1 VARIAADE
9 SWISANDALCS
20 LLGYKRDD
28 LTQKPFDT
36 VFQTSAEQ
44 AKASGRKRLTSGEIS
59 GYTSSRT
66 AVCKDGISLPVAIRF
81 SVGTISS

>member
-1 VARIAADE
+1 MRDSRLQHPFDSLGVVVAQIAADG

-28 LTQKPFDT
+28 LTLKRFDT

-44 AKASGRKRLTSGEIS
+44 AEASSRKRLTSGEIS
-59 GYTSSRT
+59 AYTSQSNRR
-66 AVCKDGISLPVAIRF
+66 L
-81 SVGTISS
+81 